1 MKNNITEIVCILDR
15 SGSMAG
21 LESDVIG
28 GFATTLNDQKSKEGK
43 AYISTVLFN
52 NHSTVI
58 HDRLPLEE
66 VEPMT
71 RDDYRAFG
79 STALY
84 DAIGDAIKHIANIH
98 KYLRPEDVPEKTI
111 FVITTDG
118 MENASHRYSAK
129 MLRDL
134 IKKKEAEGWE
144 FLFLAANIDA
154 DAAAS
159 AIGIDEDH
167 VAEYVA
173 DCGGIQACYSMMC
186 ESIGAVRRRERVNTE
201 KWRKPKKDD

>member
-28 GFATTLNDQKSKEGK
+28 GFTTTLNDQKSKEGK

-52 NHSTVI
+52 NRSTVI

-111 FVITTDG
+111 FAITTDG

-144 FLFLAANIDA
+144 FLFLAANIDG

>member
-28 GFATTLNDQKSKEGK
+28 GFTTTLNDQKSKEGK

-111 FVITTDG
+111 FAITTDG

-129 MLRDL
+129 ML
-134 IKKKEAEGWE
+134 
-144 FLFLAANIDA
+144 FLAANIDG
-154 DAAAS
+154 DAAAR

>member
-28 GFATTLNDQKSKEGK
+28 GFTTTLNDQKSKEGK

-111 FVITTDG
+111 FAITTDG